1 MGTAVEIAQRPLARW
16 SSLIAAYWA
25 GYVLLHWAGYY
36 HPIEPLGVT
45 PWSPNTGLSLA
56 LLLRYGPRMGPATFG
71 AILFGDVIVHG
82 INTPLPQ
89 WLLASIA
96 QAVGYTAAAVFLTRV
111 ARIDIRLQSLRDLL
125 WFITASGVA
134 LLAIA
139 GAYVGIYASAGL
151 VAWPDM
157 AVAISGFWIG
167 DMIGIMVVTPLL
179 LVLEDE
185 LRGPSARARW
195 HLGSEQIA
203 QAASVI
209 LALWLVFAPNFA
221 DDFNLFYLLFLPLIW
236 VAMRHGIAGTTIVIA
251 GIQIGLIIA
260 TRGAKEDFISFLEF
274 QFLMLALAITGLFLG
289 VVVSEGR
296 RIRQALS
303 ETEEE
308 LNRALRLAAA
318 GEMASALAHELNQPL
333 SAISA
338 YLRACQLLLGA
349 PQERHKELVET
360 MDKVVREAG
369 RAAEVVKRLREFFR
383 SGLLQCESCTA
394 EQLVREAVQPLAKQL
409 ERQGIAL
416 KVACAPGLPRLR
428 ADRLQV
434 GIVLHNLVGNAIDA
448 LSARGAKSGEIEI
461 AAERDGTEAV
471 RIRVQDSGPGVSP
484 EILEHLFQ
492 PYATSKRDGMGLGLA
507 ISRSIVEAH
516 GGKLWFE
523 PAPSGGARFTL
534 TLPADGRADT
544 AAER

>member
-1 MGTAVEIAQRPLARW
+1 MGTAVDIAQRPLARW

-82 INTPLPQ
+82 LNTPLPQ

-96 QAVGYTAAAVFLTRV
+96 TAVGYTGAAVFLTRV

-125 WFITASGVA
+125 WFIAVSGVA

-139 GAYVGIYASAGL
+139 SAYVGIYALAGL

-185 LRGPSARARW
+185 LRNPSARARW

-209 LALWLVFAPNFA
+209 LALWVVFAPDFA

-236 VAMRHGIAGTTIVIA
+236 VAMR
-251 GIQIGLIIA
+251 
-260 TRGAKEDFISFLEF
+260 
-274 QFLMLALAITGLFLG
+274 
-289 VVVSEGR
+289 
-296 RIRQALS
+296 
-303 ETEEE
+303 
-308 LNRALRLAAA
+308 
-318 GEMASALAHELNQPL
+318 
-333 SAISA
+333 
-338 YLRACQLLLGA
+338 
-349 PQERHKELVET
+349 
-360 MDKVVREAG
+360 
-369 RAAEVVKRLREFFR
+369 
-383 SGLLQCESCTA
+383 
-394 EQLVREAVQPLAKQL
+394 
-409 ERQGIAL
+409 
-416 KVACAPGLPRLR
+416 
-428 ADRLQV
+428 
-434 GIVLHNLVGNAIDA
+434 
-448 LSARGAKSGEIEI
+448 
-461 AAERDGTEAV
+461 
-471 RIRVQDSGPGVSP
+471 
-484 EILEHLFQ
+484 
-492 PYATSKRDGMGLGLA
+492 
-507 ISRSIVEAH
+507 
-516 GGKLWFE
+516 
-523 PAPSGGARFTL
+523 
-534 TLPADGRADT
+534 
-544 AAER
+544 